1 MNARVMPLPD
11 VVALI
16 HGMRRDE
23 DVVIS
28 SMGSAREWMALGP
41 LHERDLVFVPS
52 AMGHATSVGLGLALA
67 QPERR
72 IIVLS
77 GDGSLMMNLG
87 SLITIGAQAPLNLVV
102 VVFVNGVYEV
112 TGAQPTP
119 AAADPAVEGSRVDI
133 PAIVKGC
140 GIRSVYH
147 WSHFDDAR
155 AGMYDALNASGPTV
169 IVLDVLPV
177 AGARGPRSPGPTD
190 ERARR
195 FREALRTD

>member
-1 MNARVMPLPD
+1 MVLPD
-11 VVALI
+11 VIALL
-16 HGMRRDE
+16 HSARRDE
-23 DVVIS
+23 DVVVS

-67 QPERR
+67 QPSRR

-87 SLITIGAQAPLNLVV
+87 TLITISAQSPDNLVV

-119 AAADPAVEGSRVDI
+119 AAAAEGNTVDI
-133 PAIVKGC
+133 SAIVQGC
-140 GIRSVYH
+140 GIRSIYH
-147 WSHFDDAR
+147 WSRIDDLRAGIDDALR
-155 AGMYDALNASGPTV
+155 VRGPTV

-177 AGARGPRSPGPTD
+177 PEARGPRSPGPTA

-195 FREALRTD
+195 FREALKVD